1 MSQQKNKKDNRD
13 SDYGNSTDT
22 QNAGAGKTE
31 NAFDSKESKDEAGTT
46 TGTTFGKKDETSTT
60 DTQKGTTPGSDKK
73 NLGDLEQQ
81 ISKSSTKS
89 DFGSD
94 QKKDKNYDEENRRL
108 TGENEDT
115 DERKSD
121 GTTGTGLSNQQTDF
135 RRGNQQGPDSRYDN
149 PYGNEMN
156 QRTEGTYDQQ
166 YRQQRGSD
174 DDQQWGQS
182 NDQQRYGQYGGEYGQ
197 WGNRSK
203 SVLVNMQ
210 VSNGDNRMIKSDLDN
225 MQASNGDN
233 RSNSKDMV
241 SMVVSN
247 GDSNNTSVSDKIP
260 DSSGVSRIMVNKI
273 HISTADNMAIVAR
286 DNTLDMAI
294 NFPLKEIM
302 VRETDT
308 IKVRNM
314 ARVMDHNI
322 VPDNIQAMELNMV
335 HSTKIPMD
343 KEIAN
348 GMILMKT
355 GILQE
360 TFWIMI
366 ADLAEIMK
374 EDVKK
379 VTAVHLLRKEKETPI
394 HRVVQQIEM
403 KIINMANLLHVL
415 MMKDLIKMTND
426 HHVVIN
432 RREIPCEMIA
442 VA

>member
-1 MSQQKNKKDNRD
+1 MVRKD
-13 SDYGNSTDT
+13 T
-22 QNAGAGKTE
+22 
-31 NAFDSKESKDEAGTT
+31 
-46 TGTTFGKKDETSTT
+46 
-60 DTQKGTTPGSDKK
+60 
-73 NLGDLEQQ
+73 
-81 ISKSSTKS
+81 I
-89 DFGSD
+89 
-94 QKKDKNYDEENRRL
+94 
-108 TGENEDT
+108 
-115 DERKSD
+115 
-121 GTTGTGLSNQQTDF
+121 NQ
-135 RRGNQQGPDSRYDN
+135 
-149 PYGNEMN
+149 
-156 QRTEGTYDQQ
+156 
-166 YRQQRGSD
+166 
-174 DDQQWGQS
+174 
-182 NDQQRYGQYGGEYGQ
+182 
-197 WGNRSK
+197 
-203 SVLVNMQ
+203 Q
-210 VSNGDNRMIKSDLDN
+210 VSNGDNS
-225 MQASNGDN
+225 
-233 RSNSKDMV
+233 SNSNDMV